1 MTIPYGRQNIDAAD
15 IKAVTDVLES
25 EYITQGPIVPMFER
39 SVLEYSGA
47 AFATA
52 VSSATAA
59 LHLGCLAL
67 GVGPGDLVW
76 TSAITFVASANCARY
91 CGADVDFVD
100 IDPLSYNMSISDL
113 ERKLEI
119 AQEKGRLPKVVIP
132 VHLSGQSCD
141 MKSISA
147 LAGRF
152 GFRVIEDASHAIG
165 GIYDKVQ
172 VGACK
177 YSDIT
182 VFSFH
187 AVKII
192 TTGEGGMVV
201 TNDAD
206 IAQRIVRLRSHGIT
220 RALDEV
226 ENIPD
231 GPWYYEQLELGFNYR
246 MNDMQAALGVSQMTK
261 LSRFLSERI
270 QITERYN
277 ELLQSKPIQIP
288 TVIEDATS
296 SWHLFIAR
304 LDLKLFQVSL
314 KEVFDRMRAA
324 GILVNL
330 HYIPVYRHPY
340 YQKMG
345 YDKSEFPVAESYYSN
360 AISLPIYPG
369 FTDQQQD
376 FVVKTLCQPIGHQV
390 IF

>member
-1 MTIPYGRQNIDAAD
+1 MIIPYGPQNIDAAD
-15 IKAVTDVLES
+15 VKSVTDVLES

-67 GVGPGDLVW
+67 GVGPRDLVW

-113 ERKLEI
+113 QRKLEI

-152 GFRVIEDASHAIG
+152 GFRVIEDASHAIV
-165 GIYDKVQ
+165 GIYDNVQ

-177 YSDIT
+177 YNDIP

-231 GPWYYEQLELGFNYR
+231 GPWYYEQLELGFN
-246 MNDMQAALGVSQMTK
+246 
-261 LSRFLSERI
+261 
-270 QITERYN
+270 
-277 ELLQSKPIQIP
+277 
-288 TVIEDATS
+288 
-296 SWHLFIAR
+296 
-304 LDLKLFQVSL
+304 
-314 KEVFDRMRAA
+314 
-324 GILVNL
+324 
-330 HYIPVYRHPY
+330 
-340 YQKMG
+340 
-345 YDKSEFPVAESYYSN
+345 
-360 AISLPIYPG
+360 
-369 FTDQQQD
+369 
-376 FVVKTLCQPIGHQV
+376 
-390 IF
+390 